1 MVWCGVVCGDVG
13 CVWCGVVLDGDGEGA
28 GAVSCVFLSL
38 SLRDLSDLCC
48 VRV

>member
-1 MVWCGVVCGDVG
+1 MDGCRVWCVG
-13 CVWCGVVLDGDGEGA
+13 MCVWGRGVVLDGDGEGA